1 MNGRWTRTQAVLV
14 RRLGAGVLLLPRRA
28 DAPFL
33 LTGAGVDV
41 WDRLA
46 EPASFDQVVGEL
58 VQRYDMAE
66 PVVTEALDP
75 VMRELAGRGAIVP
88 AEPADRAEP
97 DGSNRAEPDGS
108 NRAEPDG
115 SNRVER

>member
-1 MNGRWTRTQAVLV
+1 MNGRWTRSQAVLV

-46 EPASFDQVVGEL
+46 EPASFDQVVAEL
-58 VQRYDMAE
+58 AQRYDMAE

-75 VMRELAGRGAIVP
+75 VMRELAGRGAIVQ
-88 AEPADRAEP
+88 AEPVGWKRAE
-97 DGSNRAEPDGS
+97 G
-108 NRAEPDG
+108 
-115 SNRVER
+115 